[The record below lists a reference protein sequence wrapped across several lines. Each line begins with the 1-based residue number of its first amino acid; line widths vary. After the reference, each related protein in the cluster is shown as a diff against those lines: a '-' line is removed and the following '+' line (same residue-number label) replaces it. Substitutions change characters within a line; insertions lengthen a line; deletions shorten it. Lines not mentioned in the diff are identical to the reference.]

1 MNLQHEADSVSPW
14 RVRGTPL
21 GAGPGPSQAPDSE
34 DINAAMAAA
43 GDMAAFF
50 PSTQLEP
57 EAEQPIVA
65 DSSAKLP
72 SSSDAVGNLGQ
83 NNKAGSQ
90 ASSGDSQNYQVP
102 AAAQAEEALSNQI
115 PAAARR
121 GAYKAQQVDA
131 SLAAKNEG
139 NDHVEGLKT
148 AKSSHELQAEQ
159 EVAPQKAAVKGKGR
173 PKVNMHAADDEKKDK
188 AKGSAGRGQSG
199 QSAGGRGGRQGTGR
213 KGIGRRTAKKSAAA
227 EVADVT
233 AMDLD
238 EGEPKVADSSH
249 DANYCTKHVTQEV
262 ALESSSSQQCAL
274 HL

>member
-1 MNLQHEADSVSPW
+1 
-14 RVRGTPL
+14 
-21 GAGPGPSQAPDSE
+21 
-34 DINAAMAAA
+34 MAAA

-57 EAEQPIVA
+57 EAEQPIAA

-72 SSSDAVGNLGQ
+72 SSSDATGNPGQ

-90 ASSGDSQNYQVP
+90 ASAGDSQNHQVP

-115 PAAARR
+115 PAAARG

-131 SLAAKNEG
+131 SLAAKYEG

-148 AKSSHELQAEQ
+148 AESSHELQAEQ

-173 PKVNMHAADDEKKDK
+173 PKVNMRAADGEKEDK

-199 QSAGGRGGRQGTGR
+199 QSAGARGGRQGTGR

-227 EVADVT
+227 EAADAT
-233 AMDLD
+233 AMDVD

-262 ALESSSSQQCAL
+262 VLESSSSQQCAHLWIYFGTMWLLYML
-274 HL
+274 HVEAPAVAAESIR